1 MGKDFKYNG
10 LLKFLRKARIVVE
23 FLLYSACK
31 ISLVYK
37 ELNEEIE
44 HFS

>member
-10 LLKFLRKARIVVE
+10 ILKFVRKARIVVE
-23 FLLYSACK
+23 FLLHSAYK

-44 HFS
+44 QFS